1 MDFLLVTNN
10 MNIHDKLLTFYLR
23 NHAVHIS
30 RNGGH
35 KLFFVIPHFWY
46 VCKACNA
53 SRCTLLKKMKKSHV
67 DYEIFENQK
76 SRLAIPINS
85 LNVL

>member
-1 MDFLLVTNN
+1 MYSKLQFLVPF
-10 MNIHDKLLTFYLR
+10 DCAFV
-23 NHAVHIS
+23 VHIS
-30 RNGGH
+30 RNGGQII
-35 KLFFVIPHFWY
+35 FSIFPHFWY

>member
-1 MDFLLVTNN
+1 ME
-10 MNIHDKLLTFYLR
+10 LLTLP
-23 NHAVHIS
+23 VHIS
-30 RNGGH
+30 RRGGH
-35 KLFFVIPHFWY
+35 ILFFIFPHFWY